1 MKTSKVKEIKKVSEY
16 NGQNGLTYYHNL
28 IMDNGD
34 KLNIGKKAKLNTG
47 DELTYELTGGSD
59 DQQEYKKAKSVKP
72 QFNQSGYTHKYE
84 PKDTNVITMLSCISS
99 ACNAV
104 SGSSKCS
111 DKGFILDMAE
121 SFYSAAMSKSKNEPV
136 NNEDKSNDDLPF

>member
-28 IMDNGD
+28 IMENGD
-34 KLNIGKKAKLNTG
+34 KLNIGKKSKLNTG

-72 QFNQSGYTHKYE
+72 QFTPGGNYQ

-104 SGSSKCS
+104 AGSQKGQ
-111 DKGFILDMAE
+111 DKAFILDMAE
-121 SFYSAAMSKSKNEPV
+121 SFYKAAMGKSNTVDEKPV
-136 NNEDKSNDDLPF
+136 NTYVDILPF